1 MSEVIG
7 LEAKVVWIGE
17 GDEPQNGYISFGKW
31 DEQDDED
38 DFGVPDSAIFYYA
51 TRDEVPSLYEQDIQ
65 RGWYIKSHNERT
77 LSE

>member
-1 MSEVIG
+1 MSKVIG
-7 LEAKVVWIGE
+7 LDAVVHWLGV
-17 GDEPQNGYISFGKW
+17 DEPENQYISFGEW

-51 TRDEVPSLYEQDIQ
+51 KPSEVLSLYQQNEQ

-77 LSE
+77 QSE